1 MTITGLYTQNLTL
14 SFNASSS
21 SSSLLTPVIA
31 GQKTGAA
38 GPTATA
44 PTTAPATDTVSISP
58 EAIIKQTVVVTL
70 ALAPAAAPAESAQ
83 SETREPARG
92 DALFDAL
99 DADGDGTVTRDEF
112 VEGARELLQG
122 AGRQGR
128 GHGHHRSDRFDDNE
142 RHDRGSARLTRRL
155 ERLFDLVDANG
166 DGGVQKA
173 EIAGALQRTR
183 PAQAV
188 TQPSTTSE
196 QPAPVATVIVEPPST
211 ENTLRSQTAPSPAI
225 ITVDDPTDA
234 EAAPS
239 ATNGQ
244 RQTSVSSDPP
254 PAGSFVTVTHIT
266 ITVAIQQYTTLS
278 TGGST
283 APSNTLKTAA

>member
-21 SSSLLTPVIA
+21 SSSPLTPVIA
-31 GQKTGAA
+31 SQKTGAA
-38 GPTATA
+38 
-44 PTTAPATDTVSISP
+44 VSISP

-70 ALAPAAAPAESAQ
+70 ALAPAPTESAQ
-83 SETREPARG
+83 ADTKEPARG

-99 DADGDGTVTRDEF
+99 DADGDGTVTKDEF

-128 GHGHHRSDRFDDNE
+128 GHGHHRSDRFDDGD

-173 EIAGALQRTR
+173 ELAGALQRTR
-183 PAQAV
+183 PVQAV
-188 TQPSTTSE
+188 AQPSASSE
-196 QPAPVATVIVEPPST
+196 QTTPVVPVVIEPPST
-211 ENTLRSQTAPSPAI
+211 EPSPRS
-225 ITVDDPTDA
+225 ITTPSPVSVPVEDPGGA
-234 EAAPS
+234 EEAPR

-244 RQTSVSSDPP
+244 RQTSVGDAP

-266 ITVAIQQYTTLS
+266 ITVAIQQYTTVS
-278 TGGST
+278 AGGST